1 MTMSEPRKTPD
12 IVMNM
17 MAKIGENERISLNG
31 LGRICEIL
39 NSNFGDIVDVY
50 RIRRKNYE
58 FKYEC
63 Q

>member
-1 MTMSEPRKTPD
+1 MSEPRKTPD

-39 NSNFGDIVDVY
+39 NSNFGDIVDM
-50 RIRRKNYE
+50 
-58 FKYEC
+58 
-63 Q
+63 